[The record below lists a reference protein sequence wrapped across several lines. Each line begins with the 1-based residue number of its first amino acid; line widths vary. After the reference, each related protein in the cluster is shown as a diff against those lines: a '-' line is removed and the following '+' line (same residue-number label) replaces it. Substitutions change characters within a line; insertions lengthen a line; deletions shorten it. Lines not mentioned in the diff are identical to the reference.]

1 MRVLF
6 DQGTPVPLRRL
17 LTSHEVTTAHER
29 GWSQLKNGE
38 LLDSAEKEGFAV
50 LVTTDANLKF
60 QQNLAWRRLAIVVL
74 TTTSW
79 PRIQRV
85 ASAVVAAVDGAA
97 PGTYVEVEVPCEEE
111 AMKRLP
117 MKPLLVSV
125 LATAFAIPMTYVSS

>member
-17 LTSHEVTTAHER
+17 LTQHEVITAHER

-50 LVTTDANLKF
+50 LVTTDVNLKF
-60 QQNLAWRRLAIVVL
+60 QQNLASRKLAIVVL

-85 ASAVVAAVDGAA
+85 ASAVVAAVDSAA
-97 PGTYVEVEVPCEEE
+97 PGTYVEVEVP
-111 AMKRLP
+111 
-117 MKPLLVSV
+117 
-125 LATAFAIPMTYVSS
+125 

>member
-17 LTSHEVTTAHER
+17 LTQHEVITAHER

-50 LVTTDANLKF
+50 FVTTDTSLKY
-60 QQNLAWRRLAIVVL
+60 QQNPTSRQLAIVVL

-85 ASAVVAAVDGAA
+85 AAAVVAAVDGAA
-97 PGTYVEVEVPCEEE
+97 PGTYFEVEVP
-111 AMKRLP
+111 
-117 MKPLLVSV
+117 
-125 LATAFAIPMTYVSS
+125 

>member
-1 MRVLF
+1 MPVLF
-6 DQGTPVPLRRL
+6 DQGTPVPLRQL
-17 LTSHEVTTAHER
+17 LIQHEVVTAHER

-60 QQNLAWRRLAIVVL
+60 QQNLTSRKLAIVVL

-85 ASAVVAAVDGAA
+85 ADAVVAAVDGAA
-97 PGTYVEVEVPCEEE
+97 PGTYFEVEVP
-111 AMKRLP
+111 
-117 MKPLLVSV
+117 
-125 LATAFAIPMTYVSS
+125 